1 MSITEKETGNPSKE
15 RDREGG
21 KEEKEKRKQC
31 ATSVKGHSRIYYMD
45 VYSLF

>member
-31 ATSVKGHSRIYYMD
+31 EKSVKG
-45 VYSLF
+45 LFAYLLHGCI

>member
-1 MSITEKETGNPSKE
+1 MSITEKETGNTSKE

-31 ATSVKGHSRIYYMD
+31 ATSVKG
-45 VYSLF
+45 LFAYLLHGYI